1 MKESMNNLKET
12 MNSLLDCLILRYE
25 WYQET
30 IDVRSG
36 KVRPKVGKDYA
47 PYSAECCEGA
57 AAELKN
63 TIAMLKHDLKEAK

>member
-1 MKESMNNLKET
+1 MKESMKNLKET

-30 IDVRSG
+30 IDVESG
-36 KVRPKVGKDYA
+36 KVRPEPGKDYA
-47 PYSAECCEGA
+47 PYSIEHCKGA

-63 TIAMLKHDLKEAK
+63 TIAMLKHDLKEVE